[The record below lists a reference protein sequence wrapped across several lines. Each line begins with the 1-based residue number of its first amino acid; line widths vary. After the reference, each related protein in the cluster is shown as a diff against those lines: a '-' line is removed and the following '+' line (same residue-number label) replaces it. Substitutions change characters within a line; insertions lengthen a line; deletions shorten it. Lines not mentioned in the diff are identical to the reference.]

1 MKTSRM
7 SIAILGFIGVSLIT
21 FFMLAPAAR
30 AGEKRMTYKIA
41 SSVTKMEVVPIS
53 DIKGHIIGVMER
65 RGVAIYENWET
76 AAYHSQIIFD
86 SIKGQGATFSGYANL
101 SFADGSSI
109 ISKFT
114 GAAPEVKG
122 KKIVKGT
129 GDYIKGTG
137 RFEGIKGKLSFS
149 GKYVTPYTKD
159 TTKGDMVLEITSTYT
174 LPK

>member
-7 SIAILGFIGVSLIT
+7 SIVALGFICVSLIVV
-21 FFMLAPAAR
+21 MILAPAAL
-30 AGEKRMTYKIA
+30 AGEKYMKYKIA

-86 SIKGQGATFSGYANL
+86 SIEGQGATFSGYANL
-101 SFADGSSI
+101 SFADGSTS

-122 KKIVKGT
+122 KKIIKGT

-149 GKYVTPYTKD
+149 GKYVTPYTED
-159 TTKGDMVLEITSTYT
+159 TTKGDVVLEVTSTYN